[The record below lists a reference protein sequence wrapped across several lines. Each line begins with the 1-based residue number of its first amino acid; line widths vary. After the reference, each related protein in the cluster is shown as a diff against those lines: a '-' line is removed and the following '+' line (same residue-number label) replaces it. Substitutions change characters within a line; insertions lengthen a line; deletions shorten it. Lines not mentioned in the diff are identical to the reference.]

1 MHASLLLVSALATS
15 VWAAPTYP
23 NINAADSIPDN
34 VRTLSEYFNLLA
46 SKVQDSR
53 FTNPPVCDLSQISLP
68 AGKPPPTHPLPPYP
82 PYHPNTPLPG
92 AADLPPPTAG
102 LTLKHIAIGRGTQ
115 NYTCDPAKPTLAP
128 IGAGAVATL
137 FNASC
142 LAALSPDLA
151 STLGRAALHFP
162 VRQSEATQ
170 HLAPSNLALS
180 GVHFFTDATTALF
193 KLDSSPRWHLGEI
206 PCGKNASAAAPADA
220 PTGLKG
226 EGAVAWLKLNAK
238 AGATGGLQEVYRVET
253 VGGSP
258 PKTCEGMGEGFE
270 VQYAT
275 Q

>member
-1 MHASLLLVSALATS
+1 
-15 VWAAPTYP
+15 
-23 NINAADSIPDN
+23 
-34 VRTLSEYFNLLA
+34 
-46 SKVQDSR
+46 
-53 FTNPPVCDLSQISLP
+53 
-68 AGKPPPTHPLPPYP
+68 
-82 PYHPNTPLPG
+82 
-92 AADLPPPTAG
+92 
-102 LTLKHIAIGRGTQ
+102 
-115 NYTCDPAKPTLAP
+115 
-128 IGAGAVATL
+128 
-137 FNASC
+137 
-142 LAALSPDLA
+142 
-151 STLGRAALHFP
+151 